1 MSAAV
6 YYGPGCVLN
15 KKNYLNAIDDKERII
30 LKLKACAVCGYD
42 VRIFRNGHLK
52 VTPPVIL
59 GHEIC
64 GEIRKDVVSVVN
76 GNEVFL
82 KSGTRVAV
90 SPIVP
95 CLNCRYCDRSEY
107 NLCLNLKEIGSSI
120 NGGFAEFIDIPPQL
134 VKIGGLV
141 PIPNSIND
149 DEAALLEPLACCL
162 NCQINMGL
170 GESLNDTMAIIGD
183 GPIGL
188 LHLLLSKNIG
198 MRTIVTGKI
207 LSRLAKA
214 TSLGADLALLFNS
227 EDNIGGKYDED
238 TLRRVLSYT
247 DGYGA
252 DYIVIATS
260 SPGAFEF
267 ALKIAAKN
275 AKINIFAGMLG
286 PQQSAP
292 LDLNWLHYNQATITG
307 TFSSTPNM
315 LNKAVDLVSSG
326 QINLSEIISHH
337 YSLADIK
344 DALQATENYLGL
356 RVIINKF

>member
-1 MSAAV
+1 MNAAV
-6 YYGPGCVLN
+6 FYGPGCIVN
-15 KKNYLNAIDDKERII
+15 KKNFQSSIDDKERII

-64 GEIRKDVVSVVN
+64 GEIRNDVISVVN
-76 GNEVFL
+76 GKEIFL

-107 NLCLNLKEIGSSI
+107 NLCLNLKEIGSSV
-120 NGGFAEFIDIPPQL
+120 NGGFAEYIDIPPQL
-134 VKIGGLV
+134 VKIGGLI
-141 PIPNSIND
+141 PIPNTIHD

-170 GESLNDTMAIIGD
+170 ADSLRDTVAIIGD

-188 LHLLLSKNIG
+188 LHLLLSKNVG
-198 MRTIVTGKI
+198 MRTILAGKI
-207 LSRLAKA
+207 PGRLAKA

-227 EDNIGGKYDED
+227 EDKVNGKYDED

-252 DYIVIATS
+252 DYVIIATS
-260 SPGAFEF
+260 SPAAFEF

-275 AKINIFAGMLG
+275 AKINIFAGMHGLH
-286 PQQSAP
+286 SAP
-292 LDLNWLHYNQATITG
+292 LDLNWLHYNQTTITG

-315 LNKAVDLVSSG
+315 LNKAVDLVSTG
-326 QINLSEIISHH
+326 QIKVSEIISHH

>member
-6 YYGPGCVLN
+6 YYGPGSIIN
-15 KKNYLNAIDDKERII
+15 KKNYLSGIDDKERII

-42 VRIFRNGHLK
+42 VRIFRSGHLK

-64 GEIRKDVVSVVN
+64 GEIRNDIASIVN
-76 GNEVFL
+76 GKEFCL

-107 NLCLNLKEIGSSI
+107 NLCLYLKEIGSSI
-120 NGGFAEFIDIPPQL
+120 NGGFAEYIDIPPQL
-134 VKIGGLV
+134 VKIGGLI
-141 PIPNSIND
+141 PIPNSIDD

-162 NCQINMGL
+162 NCHINMGMRAYL
-170 GESLNDTMAIIGD
+170 KDTMAIIGD

-188 LHLLLSKNIG
+188 LHLLLSKNAG
-198 MRTIVTGKI
+198 MRTILVGKI
-207 LSRLAKA
+207 PNRLDKA
-214 TSLGADLALLFNS
+214 YSLGADLALLFNN
-227 EDNIGGKYDED
+227 EDGVDGKYDED
-238 TLRRVLSYT
+238 TLRRVLNYT

-252 DYIVIATS
+252 DYVIIATS
-260 SPGAFEF
+260 SPRAIEF

-286 PQQSAP
+286 LHSAN

-307 TFSSTPNM
+307 SFSSTPNM

-326 QINLSEIISHH
+326 QIKLSEIISHH
-337 YSLADIK
+337 YPLADIK
-344 DALQATENYLGL
+344 YALQATENFLGL

>member
-6 YYGPGCVLN
+6 FYGPGCIIN
-15 KKNYLNAIDDKERII
+15 KKNYLKSIDDKERII
-30 LKLKACAVCGYD
+30 LKLRACAVCGYD

-64 GEIRKDVVSVVN
+64 GEIRDDIVSLAH
-76 GNEVFL
+76 GKEVFL

-90 SPIVP
+90 SPIIP
-95 CLNCRYCDRSEY
+95 CLNCRYCDRAEY
-107 NLCLNLKEIGSSI
+107 NLCLHLKEIGSSI
-120 NGGFAEFIDIPPQL
+120 NGGFAEYIDIPPRL
-134 VKIGGLV
+134 VKIGGLI

-162 NCQINMGL
+162 NCHINMRLRDRHKG
-170 GESLNDTMAIIGD
+170 TMAIIGD

-188 LHLLLSKNIG
+188 LHLLLSKNAG
-198 MRTIVTGKI
+198 MRTILVGKI
-207 LSRLAKA
+207 LGRLDKA

-227 EDNIGGKYDED
+227 EDEVDGKYHED
-238 TLRRVLSYT
+238 TLRRVLNYT

-252 DYIVIATS
+252 DYVIIATS

-275 AKINIFAGMLG
+275 AKINIFAGIL
-286 PQQSAP
+286 SLHSSP

-307 TFSSTPNM
+307 SFSSTPYM
-315 LNKAVDLVSSG
+315 LNKAVDLVSTG
-326 QINLSEIISHH
+326 QIKLSEIISHH
-337 YSLADIK
+337 YSLVDIN
-344 DALQATENYLGL
+344 DALHATENYLGL